1 MPRSGASWERSSF
14 PRLVEAACLFCVSDL
29 ESGVFQV
36 DETLLAHCLT
46 DNLALVI
53 VITFRSCGFPCS
65 NFLPLKGDVDSE

>member
-29 ESGVFQV
+29 ESGVFQA

-46 DNLALVI
+46 NNLPFAI
-53 VITFRSCGFPCS
+53 VITCRFLVFRA
-65 NFLPLKGDVDSE
+65 